1 MRSAHFLHGF
11 GYFLALLCY
20 FLKLCCILSDFVL
33 FFLHFSIDK
42 INFYDIIKSCRGNIL
57 LNICGGAFIFSLC
70 KAVFCEQMFLP
81 KKGGGTLNF
90 ESGRWFQNSAA
101 AEIFLRK
108 GKAHKNPRRHGC
120 SARKAIQKENLFYGS
135 RKGERKGKTVMST
148 APNKT
153 YYIRSA
159 LSLSK
164 RLNLYSSGSASD
176 GMNVVLYTDDNSNEQ
191 KWYFDGDRLR
201 PKTDTSFCLD
211 RYTASAYL
219 NNADIWKA
227 SASDAAAQ
235 LVDILPTDNYYFIRL
250 RTPVN
255 GKYYF
260 LTAYNNANGGG
271 GKGDKAEN
279 SDGNVYWHTY
289 LGDGNRKQYWSFE
302 ECSGSSSGDGTAQHL
317 ALPMDSCTVT
327 VMYQDDSNPAYKHE
341 WEAGGHFGLD
351 MIGTPNTPYAS
362 GNGTVVGVGGSKKSG
377 VGYWVAIR
385 YDNVYAWNNE
395 NENISIIPSIIMRYY
410 HLSSNSTLNVGDTVS
425 FGTTIGTYGH
435 TGVWYDKMK
444 PHLHLEV
451 DTDIAHPL
459 YTPTLTGN
467 AGGLYA
473 GTRGSGDTTFD
484 PCTVF
489 FVKNGTKK
497 QTLSY
502 SQSYC
507 DKHPNLKESYINVSK
522 IEKLQSHTQS

>member
-1 MRSAHFLHGF
+1 M
-11 GYFLALLCY
+11 
-20 FLKLCCILSDFVL
+20 
-33 FFLHFSIDK
+33 SI
-42 INFYDIIKSCRGNIL
+42 
-57 LNICGGAFIFSLC
+57 
-70 KAVFCEQMFLP
+70 
-81 KKGGGTLNF
+81 
-90 ESGRWFQNSAA
+90 
-101 AEIFLRK
+101 
-108 GKAHKNPRRHGC
+108 
-120 SARKAIQKENLFYGS
+120 
-135 RKGERKGKTVMST
+135 

-302 ECSGSSSGDGTAQHL
+302 ECSGSSSGGAGETPQKLVGPYVYSGITNDYQSEVVTSGCGCYGYSFHYGT
-317 ALPMDSCTVT
+317 DF
-327 VMYQDDSNPAYKHE
+327 
-341 WEAGGHFGLD
+341 GGRKD
-351 MIGTPNTPYAS
+351 TNGTKDTTIKAS
-362 GNGTVVGVGGSKKSG
+362 GNGKVISIRNTTTKALGRTVLVQ
-377 VGYWVAIR
+377 
-385 YDNVYAWNNE
+385 YDNVLDKNGI
-395 NENISIIPSIIMRYY
+395 NIGTVYFRYCHLASIS
-410 HLSSNSTLNVGDTVS
+410 VS
-425 FGTTIGTYGH
+425 AGTPVSATTILGERGH
-435 TGVWYDKMK
+435 SGSGCPDNQ
-444 PHLHLEV
+444 PHLHLEATTNPKA
-451 DTDIAHPL
+451 DADNSPSEKNGMPDSQKFDIRNVL
-459 YTPTLTGN
+459 YTKTSTEGIGKRECMVDHDSP
-467 AGGLYA
+467 
-473 GTRGSGDTTFD
+473 FD
-484 PCTVF
+484 S
-489 FVKNGTKK
+489 FVHCNHGKAWYS
-497 QTLSY
+497 LDSFPSY
-502 SQSYC
+502 
-507 DKHPNLKESYINVSK
+507 D
-522 IEKLQSHTQS
+522 

>member
-20 FLKLCCILSDFVL
+20 FLKLCCILSDFIL

-42 INFYDIIKSCRGNIL
+42 INFYDIIKSCMGNIL

-70 KAVFCEQMFLP
+70 KAVFCEQMFSP

-135 RKGERKGKTVMST
+135 RKGERKGKTVMSI

-302 ECSGSSSGDGTAQHL
+302 ECSGSSSGGAGENYCWPTESRVISGKYSSSHDGIDISPLVSQTPGDKVYAYMDGYVSFVIDNIDNKPNEGYTVRIHHNNPLKNKNGYAHIRTQYMHL
-317 ALPMDSCTVT
+317 NSAPLVKKFAEVHAGDLIGYMGNTGNVKSSSGSIASGAGTHLHFEIRGGSEAEFPLGGVSSNGFYTGTVI
-327 VMYQDDSNPAYKHE
+327 DP
-341 WEAGGHFGLD
+341 
-351 MIGTPNTPYAS
+351 TPYL
-362 GNGTVVGVGGSKKSG
+362 
-377 VGYWVAIR
+377 
-385 YDNVYAWNNE
+385 D
-395 NENISIIPSIIMRYY
+395 
-410 HLSSNSTLNVGDTVS
+410 
-425 FGTTIGTYGH
+425 
-435 TGVWYDKMK
+435 
-444 PHLHLEV
+444 
-451 DTDIAHPL
+451 
-459 YTPTLTGN
+459 LT
-467 AGGLYA
+467 
-473 GTRGSGDTTFD
+473 
-484 PCTVF
+484 
-489 FVKNGTKK
+489 
-497 QTLSY
+497 
-502 SQSYC
+502 
-507 DKHPNLKESYINVSK
+507 
-522 IEKLQSHTQS
+522 

>member
-1 MRSAHFLHGF
+1 M
-11 GYFLALLCY
+11 
-20 FLKLCCILSDFVL
+20 
-33 FFLHFSIDK
+33 
-42 INFYDIIKSCRGNIL
+42 
-57 LNICGGAFIFSLC
+57 NICGGAFIFSLC

-135 RKGERKGKTVMST
+135 QKGERKGKTVMSI

-176 GMNVVLYTDDNSNEQ
+176 GMNVVLYSDDNSNEQ

-302 ECSGSSSGDGTAQHL
+302 ECSGSSSGGAGEIDDIAVGSVVTAFPNDAYYSSNNASYALGTKYVGE
-317 ALPMDSCTVT
+317 CTW
-327 VMYQDDSNPAYKHE
+327 YCNGRAYERKGIGNVCTKGADK
-341 WEAGGHFGLD
+341 WYTSAGGFSKLSSSE
-351 MIGTPNTPYAS
+351 TPVANSIACFDGGHVVYVEKVS
-362 GNGTVVGVGGSKKSG
+362 VENGTTYIYFSECNWYPKSSP
-377 VGYWVAIR
+377 Y
-385 YDNVYAWNNE
+385 
-395 NENISIIPSIIMRYY
+395 
-410 HLSSNSTLNVGDTVS
+410 LSNGQ
-425 FGTTIGTYGH
+425 IE
-435 TGVWYDKMK
+435 
-444 PHLHLEV
+444 P
-451 DTDIAHPL
+451 P
-459 YTPTLTGN
+459 P
-467 AGGLYA
+467 A
-473 GTRGSGDTTFD
+473 GTDGEL
-484 PCTVF
+484 
-489 FVKNGTKK
+489 KK
-497 QTLSY
+497 FTLSKFTGRGPG
-502 SQSYC
+502 SYQGC
-507 DKHPNLKESYINVSK
+507 IVL
-522 IEKLQSHTQS
+522 